1 MPSSVRPTMP
11 ADRTHG
17 REERPLRLAYLTNIP
32 TPYRREMIAAWA
44 AGNPGVAISV
54 FYTDQDDQGRGWAT
68 APVGGT
74 VNERRLP
81 RGIDVPGYGKLNRGL
96 RQMVADCDMLM
107 IGGFEQAGYLAAAL
121 WARTMGKP
129 VLLLFD
135 GFSPARFATDPPS
148 ALLLKR
154 LTVRLSEGYFA
165 NGTAAAR
172 YLHSRLEADT
182 DKPLRDQR
190 LSHVGAPIAT
200 ARRRWQGMSSGAV
213 RQALGLPVGNRPVLM
228 SCGYL
233 IERKRI
239 DLTIDAAAALPADRR
254 PDLLIMGTGPLQE
267 ELAARAL
274 ARGVTAH
281 FPGFRQA
288 DALADYYFSADALV
302 LSSNDDPWGLVVN
315 EAMDAGLPVIVSDAC
330 GAAEDLVHGG
340 VNGHI
345 FRSGDVAALTE
356 CITALLDADLAAMGR
371 ASRDIIAGW
380 TPERS
385 AANLALLIADIRIK
399 KQRRA

>member
-1 MPSSVRPTMP
+1 MP
-11 ADRTHG
+11 ADRAHG
-17 REERPLRLAYLTNIP
+17 REGQPFRLAYLTNIP

-44 AGNPGVAISV
+44 AGNPGVAIST

-68 APVGGT
+68 APVGGS
-74 VNERRLP
+74 VSERRLAP
-81 RGIDVPGYGKLNRGL
+81 GIDVPGYGKLNRGL
-96 RQMVADCDMLM
+96 RRMVADCDMLM

-129 VLLLFD
+129 VVLLFD
-135 GFSPARFATDPPS
+135 GFSPARFATDPRS

-154 LTVRLSEGYFA
+154 LTARLSDGFFA

-172 YLHSRLEADT
+172 YLHRRLGVDPG
-182 DKPLRDQR
+182 KPLRDQR
-190 LSHVGAPIAT
+190 LSHVAAPITT
-200 ARRRWQGMSSGAV
+200 ARARWQGMLSGAV
-213 RQALGLPVGNRPVLM
+213 RQALGLPVGDRPVLM

-239 DLTIDAAAALPADRR
+239 DLTIDAAAALPVDRR
-254 PDLLIMGTGPLQE
+254 PDLLIMGTGPLQD
-267 ELAARAL
+267 ELAARAR
-274 ARGVTAH
+274 AQGVTAH

-288 DALADYYFSADALV
+288 DALADYYFAADALV

-315 EAMDAGLPVIVSDAC
+315 EAMDAGLPVILSDAC

-340 VNGHI
+340 VNGHV
-345 FRSGDVAALTE
+345 FPSGDVAALTA
-356 CITALLDADLAAMGR
+356 CIASLLDADPAVMGR

-385 AANLALLIADIRIK
+385 AENLALLIADVRTK